1 MFKID
6 MNKINFNIENKT
18 QPKVYINIGALLDVP
33 TSSLVT
39 GKLGET
45 ILNGGLGPI
54 TAIVGAG
61 NNFKSTIA
69 HYMTLSAADK
79 VFEAGGT
86 AITTYDTEDNVS
98 LDRLEELAT
107 GFKSIPKHI
116 ITEDGRWT
124 VTNKAN
130 MMGNVWDTKVL
141 KPHVDFKKADKGLQ
155 IEYGPFKDPYTKTT
169 LKMVI
174 PTFVEIDSVSEF
186 EGETSN
192 EMLHKD
198 LDGSDTN
205 RFAMVQG
212 LFKSKFVSNL
222 PSMAVG
228 TNTYF
233 VMTAQLGEKLDMRS
247 GPAMYSQPF
256 RNLQYLK
263 AGEHIK
269 GVSPKFFFL
278 MHNAWYAHTAKK
290 LINDSTKLPEYPLG
304 DDRLETDLNTVTLT
318 QLRGKNG
325 PSGCT
330 VTLVV
335 SQDQGVLPSLTEFH
349 YIKENKRFGLDGNNT
364 NYHLDL
370 YPDVNLSRTTVRNKL
385 NSDSRLRRAVNIT
398 AELHQLEAYHKSLQE
413 DGLMCTP
420 KELYEDLKKLG
431 YDWNMILDTRGYWT
445 LDQYEN
451 PTPYL
456 STVDLLKM
464 RKGIYQPYFLKED
477 KSLKDKFKPKEEKSK
492 K

>member
-1 MFKID
+1 
-6 MNKINFNIENKT
+6 MNKFDTNKIKFNIENKT
-18 QPKVYINIGALLDVP
+18 KPKVYINIGSLLDIP
-33 TSSLVT
+33 TSSISI
-39 GKLGET
+39 GKKGES
-45 ILNGGLGPI
+45 IFNGGLGPI
-54 TAIVGAG
+54 TAIIGAG

-79 VFEAGGT
+79 IYEACGT

-98 LDRLEELAT
+98 IDRLEDLASS
-107 GFKSIPKHI
+107 FNSIPKNP
-116 ITEDGRWT
+116 ITDDGSWSI
-124 VTNKAN
+124 TNKAN
-130 MMGNVWDTKVL
+130 IMGNVWDTDVL
-141 KPHVDFKKADKGLQ
+141 KPHIDMKKKDTSILIDFDC
-155 IEYGPFKDPYTKTT
+155 FKDPYSKST
-169 LKMVI
+169 LKMHV
-174 PTFVEIDSVSEF
+174 PTFIEIDSMSEF

-192 EMLHKD
+192 EMLNKD

-222 PSMAVG
+222 PAMAVG

-233 VMTAQLGEKLDMRS
+233 VVTAQLGEKLDMRT
-247 GPAMYSQPF
+247 GPAMYQQPF

-263 AGEHIK
+263 SGEHIK

-304 DDRLETDLNTVTLT
+304 DDKLDTDLNTVTLT

-349 YIKENKRFGLDGNNT
+349 YIKENKRYGLEGSLQS
-364 NYHLDL
+364 YHLDL
-370 YPDVNLSRTTVRNKL
+370 YPEVNLSRTTVRNKL
-385 NSDSRLRRAVNIT
+385 NSDSKLRRAVNIT
-398 AELHQLEAYHKSLQE
+398 AELLQLGIYHPNLKE
-413 DGLMCTP
+413 DDLLCTP
-420 KELYEDLKKLG
+420 KELYEDIKKLG
-431 YDWNMILDTRGYWT
+431 YDWNELLETRGYW
-445 LDQYEN
+445 LIDQYN
-451 PTPYL
+451 DRHLPFL
-456 STVDLLKM
+456 STIDLLKM
-464 RKGIYQPYFLKED
+464 RKGIYQPYFI
-477 KSLKDKFKPKEEKSK
+477 KDKKPSKEEKGK

>member
-6 MNKINFNIENKT
+6 MNKIKFNIDQKT
-18 QPKVYINIGALLDVP
+18 QPKIYINIGSLLDIP
-33 TSSLVT
+33 TSAIII
-39 GKLGET
+39 GKNGES
-45 ILNGGLGPI
+45 IINGGLGPI
-54 TAIVGAG
+54 TAIIGAG

-69 HYMTLSAADK
+69 HYMTLSAANK
-79 VFEAGGT
+79 IFEAGGT

-98 LDRLEELAT
+98 LDRLEDLASN
-107 GFKSIPKHI
+107 FDHIPQHV
-116 ITEDGRWT
+116 ITEDGRWSI
-124 VTNKAN
+124 TNKAN
-130 MMGNVWDTKVL
+130 MMGNTWDTNVL
-141 KPHVDFKKADKGLQ
+141 KQHIDLKKKDQSLI
-155 IEYGPFKDPYTKTT
+155 IEYGPFKDPYSNTT
-169 LKMVI
+169 LKMKI
-174 PTFVEIDSVSEF
+174 PTFVEIDSISEF

-222 PSMAVG
+222 PSMAIG

-233 VMTAQLGEKLDMRS
+233 VMTAQLGEKLDMRT
-247 GPAMYSQPF
+247 GPAAYQQPF

-263 AGEHIK
+263 SGEHIK

-278 MHNAWYAHTAKK
+278 IHNAWYAHTAKK

-304 DDRLETDLNTVTLT
+304 DDKLETDLNTVTLT

-349 YIKENKRFGLDGNNT
+349 YIKENKRFGLEGSLQS
-364 NYHLDL
+364 YHLDL
-370 YPDVNLSRTTVRNKL
+370 YPDVNLSRTTVRTKL
-385 NSDSRLRRAVNIT
+385 NNDPRLRRAVNIT
-398 AELHQLEAYHKSLQE
+398 AELLQLETFHHTLKENGYI
-413 DGLMCTP
+413 CTP
-420 KELYEDLKKLG
+420 KELYEDIKKLG
-431 YDWNMILDTRGYWT
+431 FDWNVLLDTRGYWT

-451 PTPYL
+451 KVPYL

-464 RKGIYQPYFLKED
+464 RKGEYFPYFLKNKKQQEG
-477 KSLKDKFKPKEEKSK
+477 KEK